1 MPQQP
6 TPAPPPVPPVPTTP
20 SGAALAQTLL
30 GADPSQVLQG
40 FREQRSELRDQ
51 LDRLEDQRQELM
63 EEIAQSNDGT
73 VKAGLQARIGAID
86 ARILATDKALA
97 EADAAV
103 ARAAAVPG
111 AIMPEPPE
119 PIRNGPPEEFFVFL
133 MVVTMFIGVPIAIAY
148 ARRIWKKGVQTVT
161 SIPQDV
167 YERFNRID
175 QAIDS
180 VALEVERIGENQ
192 RYVTKLVTEQRGIGA
207 GPAER
212 VDAQARSKVEER
224 R

>member
-1 MPQQP
+1 MQQP
-6 TPAPPPVPPVPTTP
+6 TPAPPPLPPTPTTP
-20 SGAALAQTLL
+20 SGEALAQTLR

-63 EEIAQSNDGT
+63 EEISQSTDAT
-73 VKAGLQARIGAID
+73 VKAGLQARVGAID
-86 ARILATDKALA
+86 ARILAADKALA
-97 EADAAV
+97 EADANV

-133 MVVTMFIGVPIAIAY
+133 MVVTIFIGVPIALAY
-148 ARRIWKKGVQTVT
+148 ARRIWKRGVQTVAA
-161 SIPQDV
+161 IPQDI

-180 VALEVERIGENQ
+180 VAVEVERIGENQ
-192 RYVTKLVTEQRGIGA
+192 RYVTKLVNEQRGLGA

>member
-1 MPQQP
+1 MTLMQQP
-6 TPAPPPVPPVPTTP
+6 TPAPTPPTPPTVIVGGQLINP
-20 SGAALAQTLL
+20 ALS
-30 GADPSQVLQG
+30 DPSQVLRA

-51 LDRLEDQRQELM
+51 LDRLEDQRSELT
-63 EEIAQSNDGT
+63 EEMNALTDAAAKTGM
-73 VKAGLQARIGAID
+73 VARIQAID
-86 ARILATDKALA
+86 GRIIAVDKAIA
-97 EADAAV
+97 DADAAV

-111 AIMPEPPE
+111 AVVPEPPDI
-119 PIRNGPPEEFFVFL
+119 PRNGPPEEFFVFL
-133 MVVTMFIGVPIAIAY
+133 MVVTIFIGVPIALAY
-148 ARRIWKKGVQTVT
+148 ARRIWKRGVQTVT
-161 SIPQDV
+161 AIPQDV

-212 VDAQARSKVEER
+212 IDAQARSKVEEHR
-224 R
+224 